1 MFHGSVLKWNAPVRL
16 KLPNSWTQRSEY
28 MRSLHCC
35 CLYLPT
41 LYLKILVSNVH
52 FYKHKMYK
60 TCKANEIASSY
71 HCFLWRLPM
80 VEEGRFFSVLQR
92 IISSSVFEVRCVA
105 LRHDLGLTFLYI
117 EKTWIPMQWCW
128 SNLRCRSYPI
138 VFLIFWNRDG
148 EVGGISSLRAR
159 DLVCSGSDVKALQ

>member
-1 MFHGSVLKWNAPVRL
+1 MFHGSVLKWSAPVRL

-41 LYLKILVSNVH
+41 LYLKILVSNIH

-71 HCFLWRLPM
+71 HCFLWWLPM
-80 VEEGRFFSVLQR
+80 VEEGRFFFCPSKNYFKLCFWSQMCCTETWFGANISVHWKNLNTDAMVLIKSEMQ
-92 IISSSVFEVRCVA
+92 ILSHS
-105 LRHDLGLTFLYI
+105 FLNFL
-117 EKTWIPMQWCW
+117 EQGWW
-128 SNLRCRSYPI
+128 SWWY
-138 VFLIFWNRDG
+138 
-148 EVGGISSLRAR
+148 
-159 DLVCSGSDVKALQ
+159 